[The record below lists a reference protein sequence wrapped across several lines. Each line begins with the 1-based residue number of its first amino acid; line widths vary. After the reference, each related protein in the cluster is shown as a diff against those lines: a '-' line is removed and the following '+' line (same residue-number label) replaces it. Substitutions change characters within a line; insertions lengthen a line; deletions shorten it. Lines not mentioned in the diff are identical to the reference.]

1 MSLSLLVRACAHHY
15 SSSAHLRTPSL
26 SPSPSLKVFTPPA
39 PKTVIQRAIDK
50 GILTPFEAV
59 DFTTSS
65 NMKIH
70 KPKKYKHNYLK
81 PTYASEARSQQLKE
95 RNELEVWMSGGR

>member
-1 MSLSLLVRACAHHY
+1 MY
-15 SSSAHLRTPSL
+15 TF
-26 SPSPSLKVFTPPA
+26 PSPSLKVFTPPA